1 MEMRERLTEM
11 REMDLQVQS
20 EHSYYIRFVF
30 NNSTENLISTFQSS
44 KISDVELSPAM
55 FTIHKWIASLAL
67 LLPFFF
73 YKKQHYAYS
82 CQKIVNPF
90 DHYPR

>member
-44 KISDVELSPAM
+44 KISDVELSPTM

-67 LLPFFF
+67 LLPIFFL
-73 YKKQHYAYS
+73 
-82 CQKIVNPF
+82 
-90 DHYPR
+90 